1 MRETRSFSWVPI
13 GIVSL
18 LLIFGGLSCSRLAD
32 IAQTELG
39 AQEQTD
45 IRNEVVTAENADTLY
60 ERAKKE
66 LSYEEFELL
75 QSYLRRVHPDL
86 PEGRLPVGVP
96 VGVMIESQRAY
107 VAAQPDGDTSGA
119 KQVVRQAAVSEPVSS
134 ARTSTAKPTSSAG
147 RAPAPASTNEVRA
160 AGEGG
165 AATADPTPVSASSA
179 REEAQPA
186 PAAETR
192 PVTFVEEVAAPEP
205 EPTTIVVPEDTK
217 LVIRLAH
224 ALSSKT
230 AEPGDK
236 FEAVLDEDLKVD
248 GQVVAPAGTTVIGT
262 VVDAKAS
269 GKVKGKAQMSIRLS
283 SLKLGSE
290 TYRLPTNTLAFEA
303 EGTGKEDAKK
313 VGIGAAVGAVVGAIA
328 GGKKGLGIGT
338 LIGAGA
344 GTGAVLATPGDEVE
358 FAKEQRFQF
367 RLESPVELPLRR

>member
-1 MRETRSFSWVPI
+1 MQDIRRVSWMVL
-13 GIVSL
+13 GMMSL
-18 LLIFGGLSCSRLAD
+18 LLVIGGVSCSEPAD
-32 IAQTELG
+32 SPENEQG
-39 AQEQTD
+39 VQEQTD
-45 IRNEVVTAENADTLY
+45 IRNEVVTAENADALY

-66 LSYEEFELL
+66 LSYEEFELV
-75 QSYLRRVHPDL
+75 QNYIRRVHPDL

-96 VGVMIESQRAY
+96 IGVMIESQQAY
-107 VAAQPDGDTSGA
+107 LATQPEGGTSGA
-119 KQVVRQAAVSEPVSS
+119 QQVVRQAAVARPAPSPRTGAATRPAPVNE
-134 ARTSTAKPTSSAG
+134 TSTTGSA
-147 RAPAPASTNEVRA
+147 
-160 AGEGG
+160 G

-186 PAAETR
+186 PVAETR
-192 PVTFVEEVAAPEP
+192 PVTFVEEAAAPEP
-205 EPTTIVVPEDTK
+205 EPSTIVVPEDTT

-269 GKVKGKAQMSIRLS
+269 GKVKGKAQMSIRVS

-290 TYRLPTNTLAFEA
+290 TYRLPTNTLSFEA